1 MEETKEKTPATALEL
16 QNVIKELLRENIVG
30 LVGETETGELT
41 FALPGGQSFQIFVR

>member
-16 QNVIKELLRENIVG
+16 QNTIKELLRENIVG
-30 LVGETETGELT
+30 LVGETEEGGLT